1 MTASV
6 ASTRF
11 RDWLPAIAVGVA
23 ILAASVVRVP
33 GEPSPT
39 PGPVGLTD
47 PFHLVGYAALAV
59 AVAVTLSEHREPTRS
74 IHVAAIAVAVAT
86 LFGVAIEIVQ
96 APIPWRSFAVA
107 DAAVNAVGAVVGV
120 AVLGGWRRWRR

>member
-6 ASTRF
+6 ATTRL
-11 RDWLPAIAVGVA
+11 RSWLLAIAVGVA
-23 ILAASVVRVP
+23 IVAASVVRVP

-59 AVAVTLSEHREPTRS
+59 AVAVALSENRVTTRS
-74 IHVAAIAVAVAT
+74 IHVAAVAVAVAT
-86 LFGVAIEIVQ
+86 LFGVGIELVQ

-107 DAAVNAVGAVVGV
+107 DAAINAVGAVVGV